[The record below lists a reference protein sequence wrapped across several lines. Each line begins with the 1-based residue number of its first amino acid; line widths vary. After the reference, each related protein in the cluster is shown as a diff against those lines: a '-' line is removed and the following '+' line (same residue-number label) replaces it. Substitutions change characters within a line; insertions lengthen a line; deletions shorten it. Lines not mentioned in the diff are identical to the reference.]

1 MKGQGAIHLSRFEL
15 EIMEILW
22 KLGEVSVREVQEAIE
37 EEKRPAYTTVQ
48 TILSRLEEKKAVR
61 RTRKIGNALLFEPLV
76 AREPVYR
83 RLIDDF
89 LALFGGS
96 ARPLVARLV
105 ETGQLTLEDL
115 KALEERHR
123 TPQDEAGPQKK
134 GKGGKRS

>member
-1 MKGQGAIHLSRFEL
+1 VAKQRAIHLSPFEL

-22 KLGEVSVREVQEAIE
+22 KLGEASVREVREAIQE
-37 EEKRPAYTTVQ
+37 RRRPGYTTVQ

-61 RTRKIGNALLFEPLV
+61 RTRKIGNALLFEPLI

-83 RLIDDF
+83 RMIDDF
-89 LALFGGS
+89 LGLFGGS
-96 ARPLVARLV
+96 AQPLVGRLL

-123 TPQDEAGPQKK
+123 MSREGAEEPETR
-134 GKGGKRS
+134 GKRR

>member
-1 MKGQGAIHLSRFEL
+1 MARKREIHLSRFEL

-22 KLGEVSVREVQEAIE
+22 TLGEVSVREIWEAIQE
-37 EEKRPAYTTVQ
+37 RRRPAYTTVQ

-61 RTRKIGNALLFEPLV
+61 RTRKIGNALLFEPLI
-76 AREPVYR
+76 AREPVYQ

-89 LALFGGS
+89 LGLFDGS
-96 ARPLVARLV
+96 AQPLVGRLL

-123 TPQDEAGPQKK
+123 TSREGAGEPKEK
-134 GKGGKRS
+134 GKRR